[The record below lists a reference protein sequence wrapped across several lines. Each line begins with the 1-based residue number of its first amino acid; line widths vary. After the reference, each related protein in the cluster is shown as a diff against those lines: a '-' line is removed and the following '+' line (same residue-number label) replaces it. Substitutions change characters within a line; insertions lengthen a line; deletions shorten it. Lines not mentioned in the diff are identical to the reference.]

1 MSGKEQCP
9 VPAVQKAEP
18 NKTLSTPT
26 LAGENCAPQLG
37 GFDCA
42 EVEAR
47 PTDIAVLNRRSRH
60 PTPDR

>member
-1 MSGKEQCP
+1 MSGKEHRP

-18 NKTLSTPT
+18 SKTLPNAT
-26 LAGENCAPQLG
+26 LASENCAPQLG
-37 GFDCA
+37 GFDFA

-47 PTDIAVLNRRSRH
+47 PTDIAVPQAAK